1 MLSGDNLC
9 SLIHSTV
16 YQLKSNPI
24 KYSYK
29 YGWCSRLL
37 NVAHLIGKVMIS
49 YCGDSWVMVTP
60 GEGSSVLRLASWGGR
75 SGWWEEHG
83 ISNSSHSSTY
93 TQLGYIT
100 LIPLH
105 TSHFQYIFR
114 SLGWTFGNC
123 STKTDQTSDQEDLN
137 PLQYIWSPLRR
148 NFKNLRISWF

>member
-75 SGWWEEHG
+75 SGWERNTVLVTPHTRAR
-83 ISNSSHSSTY
+83 ILYLATLHSSHYIPIIFSTFSEVWAEY
-93 TQLGYIT
+93 LVIVLVKLAKLSNWAQLMNILQLHWRAT
-100 LIPLH
+100 LWP
-105 TSHFQYIFR
+105 
-114 SLGWTFGNC
+114 
-123 STKTDQTSDQEDLN
+123 
-137 PLQYIWSPLRR
+137 SPV
-148 NFKNLRISWF
+148 